1 METPGDEAEIE
12 YRSLGG
18 ETRRIPANRIDMV
31 ATRVD
36 DKTGSLY
43 TSLGELIRVLD
54 VVQVLRQWRYRL
66 LIVVAR
72 DATEHFAYL
81 SRAFAKV
88 AWVEVIQDR
97 RRAPRVPPST
107 DRRRRPEVDA
117 RLREAPWA
125 VVRLDAPSA

>member
-1 METPGDEAEIE
+1 METPGDDAEIE
-12 YRSLGG
+12 YRSLSG
-18 ETRRIPANRIDMV
+18 EPQRIPASRIELV
-31 ATRVD
+31 ATRID
-36 DKTGSLY
+36 DKTGLMY

-72 DATEHFAYL
+72 DASEHFTYL

-88 AWVEVIQDR
+88 AWVEVIEDR
-97 RRAPRVPPST
+97 RHTPRPPTST
-107 DRRRRPEVDA
+107 DRRGRPEVDR

-125 VVRLDAPSA
+125 VVRLDAPTA